1 MLQRIFHHI
10 LTALFFLLTVNV
22 NLAFAQKKI
31 VKETIVDSLTFLQN
45 RKIVNSL
52 NSKVWLKRDFILD
65 SIQIPYRLL
74 LPKAPKPGKKSYPLV
89 ITFHNSSRIGNDN
102 EHQLEPLAKI
112 WLRPEIYHD
121 YPCYVV
127 APQFNR
133 RSSSYAKDEAGTLI
147 AKPSADV
154 SALLKLIDQLA
165 DEYPDIDRNRIYLIG
180 YSMGASTA
188 QNLLNLAP
196 DKFAATVSIAAVS
209 DFSNLQKISQ
219 KNIWLIHGKKDDEN
233 PYQSSLALFD
243 RLVSDK
249 NLVFTTFT
257 NLNHNNIVIPFLL
270 AEEIPKW
277 LFSKRK

>member
-1 MLQRIFHHI
+1 M
-10 LTALFFLLTVNV
+10 LTANA
-22 NLAFAQKKI
+22 NLAFAQKKTFR
-31 VKETIVDSLTFLQN
+31 KTTIDSLTFTQN

-52 NSKVWLKRDFILD
+52 NTNVWLKKAFTLD

-74 LPKAPKPGKKSYPLV
+74 LPKAPKTGKKGYPLV
-89 ITFHNSSRIGNDN
+89 ITFHNSTRIGTDN
-102 EHQLEPLAKI
+102 KQQLEPLAKI
-112 WLRPEIYHD
+112 WLRPEIYND

-133 RSSSYAKDEAGTLI
+133 RSSNYANDEVGTAI

-196 DKFAATVSIAAVS
+196 DKFAATISIAAVS
-209 DFSNLQKISQ
+209 DFSNLQKIRL
-219 KNIWLIHGKKDDEN
+219 KNIWLIHGEKDDEN

-243 RLVSDK
+243 RLASNK

-270 AEEIPKW
+270 TEEIPKW
-277 LFSKRK
+277 LFSKWK